1 MTKLAGGT
9 ILPNLVTD
17 MQEGPLRQQVYRRI
31 REGIL
36 QGRIAAGTRLPST
49 RTLATDI
56 GVSRNTTEEA
66 YAQLEAEGFLS
77 RKVGSGTYVSSVFP
91 EFLPVK
97 AKHVRASAAQVG
109 VKDLSERGR
118 LIAAS
123 SACSE
128 PTAVTPFVAGAP
140 DYDAFPHEI
149 WNRILIRRAR
159 ESGTALLQY
168 GEAAGLRELRE
179 AVAGYVA
186 TSRGVLCEP
195 RQVVILTSSQQA
207 LDLCARLLIDP
218 GDEVWMEEPGY
229 PGAAAALQS
238 AGAKLALVPVDD
250 AGLNVE
256 RGIARAPRAKL
267 AYVTPSHQYP
277 LGVTMQLER
286 RLALLEWA
294 RSSGGWILEDDYD
307 SEFRYA
313 GNPHAAIQGL
323 REGSRV
329 LYIGTFTKVM
339 FPSLRIAYLIVPDGL
354 ADAFANARAQ
364 VDGHTPSLTQAAL
377 ADFITEGH
385 FGAHLRRMR
394 SLYRGRRDVLVD
406 SLQRYCG
413 DAITLG
419 DSDCGL
425 HVTAFFRPGTDDRA
439 VSRRAREL
447 GIEVQPLS
455 RFYLGGHARP
465 GGVLGYSALQ
475 RSAIVEGA
483 RKLARALA
491 SVDG

>member
-1 MTKLAGGT
+1 MTKNAGGA

-17 MQEGPLRQQVYRRI
+17 LQEGPLRQQVYRRI

-36 QGRIAAGTRLPST
+36 HGSIRAGSRLPST
-49 RTLATDI
+49 RTLASEI

-77 RKVGSGTYVSSVFP
+77 RRVGSGTYVSSVFP
-91 EFLPVK
+91 EFLPAQRK
-97 AKHVRASAAQVG
+97 PVRHGAQAG

-118 LIAAS
+118 LIAGS
-123 SACSE
+123 NACTE
-128 PTAVTPFVAGAP
+128 PIGVVPFVGGAP
-140 DYDAFPHEI
+140 DYEAFPYEI
-149 WNRILIRRAR
+149 WNRVLMRRAR
-159 ESGTALLQY
+159 EGGTELLRY
-168 GEAAGLRELRE
+168 GHPAGLRELRE

-186 TSRGVLCEP
+186 TSRGVVCEP

-207 LDLCARLLIDP
+207 LDLCSRLLIDP

-238 AGAKLALVPVDD
+238 AGAKLALVPVDE
-250 AGLNVE
+250 AGLDVD
-256 RGIARAPRAKL
+256 RGIALAPRARL

-294 RSSGGWILEDDYD
+294 RSSGAWILEDDYD
-307 SEFRYA
+307 SEFRYS

-339 FPSLRIAYLIVPDGL
+339 FPSLRIAYLVVPDGL
-354 ADAFANARAQ
+354 AEAFASARAQ
-364 VDGHTPSLTQAAL
+364 VDGHTPTLSQAAL
-377 ADFITEGH
+377 ADFIAEGH

-394 SLYRGRRDVLVD
+394 SLYRGRRDILVD
-406 SLQRYCG
+406 SLERYCG
-413 DAITLG
+413 DAIELG
-419 DSDCGL
+419 NSDCGL
-425 HVTAFFRPGTDDRA
+425 HVTAFFKPGVDDRQ
-439 VSRRAREL
+439 VSRRAAAL

-455 RFYLGGHARP
+455 RFYHGPEWRTGA
-465 GGVLGYSALQ
+465 VLGYSALD
-475 RSAIVEGA
+475 RAAIVSGA
-483 RKLARALA
+483 RTLARAL
-491 SVDG
+491 

>member
-17 MQEGPLRQQVYRRI
+17 AEAGPLRQQVYRRI

-36 QGRIAAGTRLPST
+36 QGRITAGTRLPST
-49 RTLATDI
+49 RTLASDI

-91 EFLPVK
+91 EFLPAPK
-97 AKHVRASAAQVG
+97 KRPRAHATEAGLDV
-109 VKDLSERGR
+109 LSDRGR
-118 LIAAS
+118 LIAGS

-128 PTAVTPFVAGAP
+128 PTAVKAFVAGAP
-140 DYDAFPHEI
+140 DYEAFPQEI
-149 WNRILIRRAR
+149 WNRLLIRRAR

-168 GEAAGLRELRE
+168 GDPAGLPALRE

-238 AGAKLALVPVDD
+238 AGAKLALIPVDD
-250 AGLNVE
+250 AGLNVDS
-256 RGIARAPRAKL
+256 GIARAPRAKL

-277 LGVTMQLER
+277 LGVTMQLDR

-294 RSSGGWILEDDYD
+294 RSSGAWILEDDYD

-354 ADAFANARAQ
+354 AGAFANARAQ
-364 VDGHTPSLTQAAL
+364 VDGHTPTLPQAAL
-377 ADFITEGH
+377 ADFISEGH

-394 SLYRGRRDVLVD
+394 SLYRGRRDVLVE
-406 SLQRYCG
+406 SLQRFCG
-413 DAITLG
+413 DRVTLG

-425 HVTAFFRPGTDDRA
+425 HVTAFFEPGVDDRA
-439 VSRRAREL
+439 VSRRARTL

-455 RFYLGGHARP
+455 RFYLGPDARP
-465 GGVLGYSALQ
+465 GAVLGYSALE
-475 RSAIVEGA
+475 RSAIVSGA
-483 RKLARALA
+483 RMLARAL
-491 SVDG
+491 GNG